1 MSLNTI
7 VNLTKKE
14 FFKLTTK
21 QSVVQF
27 TAACRNAKLI
37 EDSIMCVTIEEIEP
51 LSRKLIDL
59 YESQLIETHEDQ
71 MCDAINTWR
80 QNKEIERRNN
90 ELKKKIEFIKMWSSI
105 NTDDALRLLLY
116 IHTEEESI
124 SSKDI
129 FGWTRYNISLSQK
142 QIDTAILLYEIYSND
157 CFKNYSR
164 FKFAVMNA
172 KESIE

>member
-7 VNLTKKE
+7 VSLTKKE

-21 QSVVQF
+21 QSIIQF
-27 TAACRNAKLI
+27 TAACRNAELI
-37 EDSIMCVTIEEIEP
+37 DNNIMCVTTEEIEP

-59 YESQLIETHEDQ
+59 YESQLIEVHDDQ
-71 MCDAINTWR
+71 MCDAINIWR

-105 NTDDALRLLLY
+105 NTDDVLRLLLY
-116 IHTEEESI
+116 IHTV
-124 SSKDI
+124 SSKNICD
-129 FGWTRYNISLSQK
+129 WTRYNISLSQH
-142 QIDTAILLYEIYSND
+142 QIDTAILLYEIYGND

-164 FKFAVMNA
+164 FKFAVTNS
-172 KESIE
+172 KESVE